1 MKKFIPI
8 IFTLLLI
15 FSSCNRK
22 EKSLYDFKTDFV
34 GDNTKVSQI
43 VSKEAYPKNFQ
54 TREIKILSDKEPYG
68 LKVLCKNFE
77 DIEKEDLFKNA
88 AISFALIKNLDNL
101 SYVDADEKEIF
112 SFSRAEV
119 EEEELQKNDTS
130 LDKISESQES
140 LENFINK

>member
-54 TREIKILSDKEPYG
+54 TGEIKILSDKEPYG
-68 LKVLCKNFE
+68 LKVFCKNFE

>member
-8 IFTLLLI
+8 IFALVLI
-15 FSSCNRK
+15 FSSCKKK
-22 EKSLYDFKTDFV
+22 EESLYDFKTDFV

-43 VSKEAYPKNFQ
+43 VSKEAYPKNFE
-54 TREIKILSDKEPYG
+54 TGEIKILSDKEPYG
-68 LKVLCKNFE
+68 LKVFCKNFE
-77 DIEKEDLFKNA
+77 GLEKEDLFKNA
-88 AISFALIKNLDNL
+88 ATTFALIKNLGNL
-101 SYVDADEKEIF
+101 SYVDAKEKEIF

-119 EEEELQKNDTS
+119 EDELQKNNLS

>member
-8 IFTLLLI
+8 IFALVLI
-15 FSSCNRK
+15 FSSCNKK

-43 VSKEAYPKNFQ
+43 VSKEVYPKNFE
-54 TREIKILSDKEPYG
+54 TGEIKILSDKEPYG
-68 LKVLCKNFE
+68 LKVFCKNFE
-77 DIEKEDLFKNA
+77 DIEREDLFKNA
-88 AISFALIKNLDNL
+88 AITFALIKNLDNL
-101 SYVDADEKEIF
+101 SYVDAKEKEIF
-112 SFSRAEV
+112 SFTRAEL
-119 EEEELQKNDTS
+119 EEELQKNDTS

>member
-8 IFTLLLI
+8 IFVLVLI
-15 FSSCNRK
+15 FSSCNKK

-43 VSKEAYPKNFQ
+43 VSKEAYPKNFEIG
-54 TREIKILSDKEPYG
+54 EIKILSDKEPYG
-68 LKVLCKNFE
+68 LKVFCKNFE
-77 DIEKEDLFKNA
+77 DIEKGDLFKNA
-88 AISFALIKNLDNL
+88 ATTLALIKNLDNL

-119 EEEELQKNDTS
+119 EEELQKEETS

>member
-8 IFTLLLI
+8 IFALVLI
-15 FSSCNRK
+15 FSSCKKK

-43 VSKEAYPKNFQ
+43 VSKEAYPKNFE
-54 TREIKILSDKEPYG
+54 TGEIKILSDKEPYG
-68 LKVLCKNFE
+68 LKVFCKNFE
-77 DIEKEDLFKNA
+77 GLEKEDLFKNA
-88 AISFALIKNLDNL
+88 ATTFALIKNLDNL

-119 EEEELQKNDTS
+119 EEELQKEETS

-140 LENFINK
+140 LENFINN

>member
-54 TREIKILSDKEPYG
+54 TGEIKILSDKEPYG
-68 LKVLCKNFE
+68 LKVFCKNFE
-77 DIEKEDLFKNA
+77 DIEKEDLFENA

>member
-8 IFTLLLI
+8 IFALVLI
-15 FSSCNRK
+15 FSSCKKK

-34 GDNTKVSQI
+34 GDNTRVSQI

-68 LKVLCKNFE
+68 LKVFCKNFE

-88 AISFALIKNLDNL
+88 ATTFALIKNLDNL
-101 SYVDADEKEIF
+101 YYVDEDENKIF
-112 SFSRAEV
+112 NFTRSEV
-119 EEEELQKNDTS
+119 ERELLKEETS
-130 LDKISESQES
+130 LDKISENKES
-140 LENFINK
+140 LENFINN

>member
-8 IFTLLLI
+8 IFALLLI
-15 FSSCNRK
+15 FSSCKKK
-22 EKSLYDFKTDFV
+22 EESLYDFKTDFV
-34 GDNTKVSQI
+34 GDNTRVSQI
-43 VSKEAYPKNFQ
+43 VYRQTYPKNFEAG
-54 TREIKILSDKEPYG
+54 EIKILSDKEPYG
-68 LKVLCKNFE
+68 LKVFFKNFE
-77 DIEKEDLFKNA
+77 GLEKEDLFKNA
-88 AISFALIKNLDNL
+88 ATTFALIKNLGNL

-119 EEEELQKNDTS
+119 EEGLQKEETS

>member
-8 IFTLLLI
+8 IFALILI
-15 FSSCNRK
+15 FSSCNKK
-22 EKSLYDFKTDFV
+22 EESLYDFKTDFV
-34 GDNTKVSQI
+34 GDNTKASQI
-43 VSKEAYPKNFQ
+43 VSKEAYPKNFE

-68 LKVLCKNFE
+68 LKVFCKNFE
-77 DIEKEDLFKNA
+77 GLEKEDLFKNA
-88 AISFALIKNLDNL
+88 ATTFALIKNLGNL

-119 EEEELQKNDTS
+119 EDELQKNNLS

>member
-54 TREIKILSDKEPYG
+54 TGEIKILSDKEPYG
-68 LKVLCKNFE
+68 LKVFCRNFE

-101 SYVDADEKEIF
+101 PHVDADEKEIF